1 MRKKLFSVIL
11 VIILAAAALV
21 ALNAEA
27 LCKKYIYKIE
37 YSEYVERFARQNGLD
52 KYLVYAIIK
61 TESGFDSSARSDV
74 GARGLMQLMEDA
86 FDWVKYRMGDERDI
100 DYDDMFV
107 AEYNIEYGCYLY
119 ALLYDEYG
127 DVETALAAYYMGR
140 GKVNSWLKE
149 KEYSA
154 DGVKLDKIPSSSAQ
168 HYVNKVMTAYSGYTN
183 LYTK

>member
-11 VIILAAAALV
+11 VIIMAAAALV
-21 ALNAEA
+21 ILNAEA
-27 LCKKYIYKIE
+27 LCKKYIFIIE
-37 YSEYVERFARQNGLD
+37 YPEYVERYAQKNGLD
-52 KYLVYAIIK
+52 KYLVYAMIK
-61 TESGFDSSARSDV
+61 TESGFDSSAVSDV

-100 DYDDMFV
+100 DYDDMFIP
-107 AEYNIEYGCYLY
+107 EYNIEYGCYLY
-119 ALLYDEYG
+119 TLLYEEYG

-140 GKVNSWLKE
+140 GTVNRWLE
-149 KEYSA
+149 NEEYSS
-154 DGVKLDKIPSSSAQ
+154 DGVKLDTIPSASAQ